1 MTTPLLK
8 ELTTIKEQLE
18 AAKTEKMKAE
28 ATKEELERQ
37 LADLNNQVR
46 ALGFDPDKL
55 AEEMENLKVRIST
68 MYTEL
73 KELVGGK

>member
-8 ELTTIKEQLE
+8 ELTTIKEQLA